1 VAGDEDDG
9 ALQHGE
15 ATRRVRRLESEEGR
29 PWVKL
34 HRRVAV
40 DGDAWVKS
48 DAEGGSPATKLR
60 QAGTGGGG
68 KPCV

>member
-1 VAGDEDDG
+1 VRRRRQASATTFLDEGRRTVAGDEDDG

-34 HRRVAV
+34 
-40 DGDAWVKS
+40 
-48 DAEGGSPATKLR
+48 TKEWQSTAAL
-60 QAGTGGGG
+60 G
-68 KPCV
+68 